1 MSRPRITTHRSML
14 CSAGSKSAGAAVP
27 PTEGSSLAPKKAA
40 QSDDPVSLLTN
51 SLFYPRPYENI
62 EVEKKLKQTYGCSPK
77 YQKRFLVDF
86 FTALRKELHYIY
98 VLLENLPYEY
108 FVIERTYDR
117 NLYWNSRN
125 TTKEDGFL
133 DPHERYS
140 LTEFFKKKGQFHP
153 IDDFEVVV
161 LGQRFLQYSD
171 QRPSQKELITLY
183 LKFLREQCERHLRLN
198 KPLAFTTEV
207 IQKYGL
213 TESDVHKIQPHID
226 RYNREARK
234 KIWDEYHNLAQ
245 LDFIRL
251 GPEKTNTK

>member
-1 MSRPRITTHRSML
+1 MSRPRIITHRSTL

-86 FTALRKELHYIY
+86 FTALRKEQHHIY

-140 LTEFFKKKGQFHP
+140 LSEFLEKKGQFHP
-153 IDDFEVVV
+153 IDDFEIIV
-161 LGQRFLQYSD
+161 LGQRFLQYSNE
-171 QRPSQKELITLY
+171 RPSQKELITLY
-183 LKFLREQCERHLRLN
+183 IKFLSEQCERHLRLN
-198 KPLAFTTEV
+198 KPLALTPETV
-207 IQKYGL
+207 QRYGL
-213 TESDVHKIQPHID
+213 TESDVHKIWPYIED
-226 RYNREARK
+226 YNHKAK
-234 KIWDEYHNLAQ
+234 QKIWAEFNALKK
-245 LDFIRL
+245 LDFIRESL
-251 GPEKTNTK
+251 KSDAE